1 MSQKFISPHP
11 ATYQKIINEH
21 HCLALPSITNL
32 LLNTKINR
40 NMQGNKKSR
49 RLVMN
54 QRSFK
59 KVEVTGLEPA
69 TAWSQT
75 RNATNCATPRCF
87 AAAKVLNKN
96 EITKE

>member
-1 MSQKFISPHP
+1 M
-11 ATYQKIINEH
+11 
-21 HCLALPSITNL
+21 
-32 LLNTKINR
+32 
-40 NMQGNKKSR
+40 
-49 RLVMN
+49 MN